1 MKILKSLFK
10 NIFYFNVKIKP
21 IKKEKLPS
29 FSYGKFLLENPTA
42 NKEERRKAIKNFLD
56 TTRNTK

>member
-10 NIFYFNVKIKP
+10 NIYDFNVKIKS

-29 FSYGKFLLENPTA
+29 FSYGKFLLKNPTV
-42 NKEERRKAIKNFLD
+42 NKVERRKAIKNFLD